1 MPQININEIDQSLYT
16 RVTNN
21 NLLKVF
27 VPGIATFGP
36 VYEGETG
43 SAPSFTNK
51 EAFRKVF
58 GYNLPEQNPIKND
71 YSKLYAEQLLDN
83 GAEVSFVRLN
93 KGITATFDI
102 GVTDPT
108 NDTIDNRNITVAVRN
123 SMKSDATP
131 SNEYKFC
138 TQITGIE
145 AKYSGSFGNQLLVT
159 IQPVNSANRAFT
171 YQYAN
176 ITVYKADF
184 YEQTVKTGNNYVT
197 TSKIKS
203 VTKLENHI
211 VSTNPYDTS
220 YFEDVEFD
228 FITIKTTPSARDEF
242 TIIWSTLNGTYNTSD
257 TILSGFPTINL
268 KYKDNSGRMVYNE
281 AALIGAPAE
290 YPVVIFTG
298 TGTTED
304 PYVPAYEANKYY
316 QKNTDGTYTL
326 LTSSTAP
333 TDPPAWGTAEAFFT
347 AIPSIPTEKGWDFAF
362 SSELRNVLDTGFS
375 GMTFGQG
382 KYTVA
387 NVNDYL
393 FECYAPQTVESVTV
407 GGKTYTN
414 VGGIVKDVYKN
425 LVDCYANYTDP
436 YIYDFDFITSGTL
449 IDNEF
454 TINYTDETNYDV
466 VTFSGEGASLTPKY
480 EANTYYTKNGS
491 TYTLLTSS
499 EAPSN
504 WGTAD
509 TFYVTSYSQS
519 LTPDATVEQCTT
531 VFTKFLDNTITD
543 FASITDINGDFE
555 RRVAG
560 ISALNAP
567 TTLKATHIAMI
578 ELANT
583 RQDCIALIDPCL
595 NWAPE
600 SLVNYVGLINSS
612 YATMHSP
619 YCYVNSPVANELIL
633 MPPSY
638 IFLMVELNM
647 LITGTE
653 IQKWFTPAGV
663 SRASARMVVKPY
675 YEIGST
681 ILNMWQNENV
691 SRVNPIMKLK
701 SYGYVIYG
709 NYTCRVAD
717 DLESFS
723 ALDSLNV
730 RITANCVKKQIF
742 NTCLTLTFE
751 PNNSSLWMKFY
762 DAMDKYL
769 LFMKRNDGVYDYRIQ
784 MDESTVTTDDI
795 NQLRCPGKVWINPT
809 RTAEFFDIDF
819 TITEAGVTFSNTV
832 GEGE

>member
-71 YSKLYAEQLLDN
+71 YSKLCAEQLLDN

-102 GVTDPT
+102 GIPKTGT
-108 NDTIDNRNITVAVRN
+108 DTIDNRLIPTSVRRG
-123 SMKSDATP
+123 KSDMIYQ
-131 SNEYKFC
+131 NEYKFC
-138 TQITGIE
+138 TQIIGIE

-176 ITVYKADF
+176 ITVYKANF
-184 YEQTVKTGNNYVT
+184 YEQTIKTDNTYVT

-257 TILSGFPTINL
+257 TILSGFPTIDL

-290 YPVVIFTG
+290 PWYKPTFNVVTFTG

-304 PYVPAYEANKYY
+304 PYIPAYEANKYY
-316 QKNTDGTYTL
+316 TKDDNNNYTL
-326 LTSSTAP
+326 LTSTTTP
-333 TDPPAWGTAEAFFT
+333 TNPAWGTATKFYVLEAGTT
-347 AIPSIPTEKGWDFAF
+347 AVEAQPTEKGWDFAF
-362 SSELRNVLDTGFS
+362 SSELREVLETGFS

-382 KYTVA
+382 KYTAA
-387 NVNDYL
+387 NVNEYL
-393 FECYAPQTVESVTV
+393 FECYAPQTIVSVTV
-407 GGKTYTN
+407 DTKTYTN

-425 LVDCYANYTDP
+425 LVACYANYTDP

-454 TINYTDETNYDV
+454 TINWGE
-466 VTFSGEGASLTPKY
+466 EGANK
-480 EANTYYTKNGS
+480 
-491 TYTLLTSS
+491 
-499 EAPSN
+499 
-504 WGTAD
+504 
-509 TFYVTSYSQS
+509 
-519 LTPDATVEQCTT
+519 LTPDATLEACTT
-531 VFTKFLDNTITD
+531 AFTNFVNGTVTD
-543 FASITDINGDFE
+543 FAYVTDVNADFT
-555 RRVAG
+555 RNISG
-560 ISALNAP
+560 ISVLSAP
-567 TTLKATHIAMI
+567 NTLKRTHIAMI

-600 SLVNYVGLINSS
+600 TLVAYVGLINSS

>member
-1 MPQININEIDQSLYT
+1 MPQININEIDESLYT

-21 NLLKVF
+21 NLIKVL

-36 VYEGETG
+36 EYEGETG
-43 SAPSFTNK
+43 SVPSFTNK

-102 GVTDPT
+102 GIPKNGTDT
-108 NDTIDNRNITVAVRN
+108 LDNRLIPSAVRKG
-123 SMKSDATP
+123 KSDMIYQ
-131 SNEYKFC
+131 NEYKFC
-138 TQITGIE
+138 TQIVGIE
-145 AKYSGSFGNQLLVT
+145 AKYSGSFGNQLLIT

-176 ITVYKADF
+176 ITVYRANF
-184 YEQTVKTGNNYVT
+184 YEQTVKTGSNYVT

-228 FITIKTTPSARDEF
+228 FITIKATPTAREEF
-242 TIIWSTLNGTYNTSD
+242 TIIWSTLNGTYNTDD
-257 TILSGFPTINL
+257 TILSGFPTIDL
-268 KYKDNSGRMVYNE
+268 KYVNADGRMVYNE

-290 YPVVIFTG
+290 PWTKPTFTVVTFTG
-298 TGTTED
+298 TGTEQD

-316 QKNTDGTYTL
+316 TKDANDNYTL
-326 LTSSTAP
+326 LTSSSIPA
-333 TDPPAWGTAEAFFT
+333 DPAWGTANKFYTLEAGT
-347 AIPSIPTEKGWDFAF
+347 VAIEAKATEKGWDFAF
-362 SSELRNVLDTGFS
+362 TSELRKVLDTGFS
-375 GMTFGQG
+375 GMTFGEG
-382 KYTVA
+382 KYTAA

-393 FECYAPQTVESVTV
+393 FECYAPQTIATVTV
-407 GGKTYTN
+407 EGKVYEN
-414 VGGIVKDVYKN
+414 VGGIVKSIYTY
-425 LVDCYANYTDP
+425 LVDCYKNYTDP
-436 YIYDFDFITSGTL
+436 YIYDFDFVTSGTL

-454 TINYTDETNYDV
+454 TIDYTYGEPETPGKIN
-466 VTFSGEGASLTPKY
+466 
-480 EANTYYTKNGS
+480 
-491 TYTLLTSS
+491 
-499 EAPSN
+499 
-504 WGTAD
+504 
-509 TFYVTSYSQS
+509 
-519 LTPDATVEQCTT
+519 PDSTVEECTT
-531 VFTKFLDNTITD
+531 AFTNLVSSTITT
-543 FASITDINGDFE
+543 FASVTDVNGDFE
-555 RRVAG
+555 NRAAG
-560 ISALNAP
+560 ISTLSAP
-567 TTLKATHIAMI
+567 ATLKHTHVAMM

-595 NWAPE
+595 NWSPE

-663 SRASARMVVKPY
+663 SRASAKMVVKPY

-681 ILNMWQNENV
+681 ILNMWQNDYV

-819 TITEAGVTFSNTV
+819 TITEAGVTFNNTV

>member
-102 GVTDPT
+102 GVPKTGA
-108 NDTIDNRNITVAVRN
+108 DTIDNRLIPASVRRG
-123 SMKSDATP
+123 KSDMIYQ
-131 SNEYKFC
+131 NEYKFC

-145 AKYSGSFGNQLLVT
+145 AKYDGSFGNQLLVT

-176 ITVYKADF
+176 ITVYKANF
-184 YEQTVKTGNNYVT
+184 YEQTVKTGNSYVT

-242 TIIWSTLNGTYNTSD
+242 TIIWSTLNGTYNTDD
-257 TILSGFPTINL
+257 TILSGFPTIDL
-268 KYKDNSGRMVYNE
+268 KYTDESGRKVYNE
-281 AALIGAPAE
+281 AALLGAPTE
-290 YPVVIFTG
+290 PWYKPTFNVVTFTG

-316 QKNTDGTYTL
+316 TKDDNNNYTL
-326 LTSSTAP
+326 LTSATAP
-333 TDPPAWGTAEAFFT
+333 TNPAWGTANKFYTLEAGTT
-347 AIPSIPTEKGWDFAF
+347 AIEAQPTEKGWDFAF
-362 SSELRNVLDTGFS
+362 SSELRKVLETGFS
-375 GMTFGQG
+375 GMTFGEG
-382 KYTVA
+382 KYTAA
-387 NVNDYL
+387 NVNEYL
-393 FECYAPQTVESVTV
+393 FECYAPQTITSVTV
-407 GGKTYTN
+407 SGKTYTN
-414 VGGIVKDVYKN
+414 VGGIVKDIYKN
-425 LVDCYANYTDP
+425 LISCYSNYTDP

-454 TINYTDETNYDV
+454 TINWGE
-466 VTFSGEGASLTPKY
+466 EGANK
-480 EANTYYTKNGS
+480 
-491 TYTLLTSS
+491 
-499 EAPSN
+499 
-504 WGTAD
+504 
-509 TFYVTSYSQS
+509 
-519 LTPDATVEQCTT
+519 LTPDATLEACTT
-531 VFTKFLDNTITD
+531 AFTNFVNGTVTD
-543 FASITDINGDFE
+543 FAYITDVNGDFT
-555 RRVAG
+555 RNVAG
-560 ISALNAP
+560 ISVLPAP
-567 TTLKATHIAMI
+567 STLKSTHVAMI

-595 NWAPE
+595 NWAPD
-600 SLVNYVGLINSS
+600 SLVGYVGLINSS

-619 YCYVNSPVANELIL
+619 YCYVNSPVASELIL

-663 SRASARMVVKPY
+663 SRATARMVVKPY

-681 ILNMWQNENV
+681 ILNMWQNESV

-819 TITEAGVTFSNTV
+819 TITEAGVTFNNTV